1 MTQGAEQ
8 IFYPALALIIG
19 TLAFTAMMGLT
30 RLKAARSGSVD
41 YRIFKVY
48 RNKENM
54 PDTMLKISNHYDNL
68 MTMPVLFYLLVIM
81 IFVTENVDKAFIIL
95 AWTYV
100 ATRLVHSFIH
110 LGQNHPLKRFFA
122 FGVGVMILLVMA
134 IRLARFLTG

>member
-8 IFYPALALIIG
+8 IFYPVIALILG

-30 RLKAARSGSVD
+30 RLKAARSGHVD

-68 MTMPVLFYLLVIM
+68 MTMPILFYLIVIM

-95 AWTYV
+95 AWSYV

-122 FGVGVMILLVMA
+122 FGTGAIILFAMTIKFA
-134 IRLARFLTG
+134 FFLIK